1 MAFQISARTSAI
13 GALLLAAG
21 CMSGEGTGSKV
32 DLGTGNNGATDG
44 SGTGSNAAL
53 QVSVKT
59 LLSDQAGVGNS
70 VSSTLINPWGI
81 VAYQGMFWIANEG
94 TGKVS
99 IVDGAGVAA
108 SGKLVSDQLDLG
120 EGITGI
126 AINDSTAM
134 QVSGPNQCG
143 PANLI
148 FGSVHGQ
155 LIGVNVELNATG
167 GFVLV
172 DNSKTAASYT
182 GVATVHANACSRATG
197 GPGNGNGS
205 GSGTGSNSGTGTGTG
220 SDHGNGNN
228 DTACQTA
235 GPVLVLATDFH
246 NGRIDVFDENFKL
259 LDKPMFTVPDL
270 PAGFA
275 PFNVMVFKGTVFVTF
290 AQQDETKTDSVAGAG
305 LGFVAAFDAT
315 GKLLWTAKG
324 NELNAPWGLA
334 LGADISAT
342 ANVLLVGNFGDGHIT
357 MVDLASGKILGQL
370 QDSRGGALAIDG
382 LWGISTG
389 VGVQKATTGALYF
402 AAGPDDEM
410 HGMFGLLTVAPA
422 APPTM

>member
-1 MAFQISARTSAI
+1 MALEITARASAI

-32 DLGTGNNGATDG
+32 DLGTGTNGATDG

-53 QVSVKT
+53 QVSQKT

-70 VSSTLINPWGI
+70 VSSALINPWGI

-108 SGKLVSDQLDLG
+108 TGKVASDQLDLG

-134 QVSGPNQCG
+134 QVSGPDMCG
-143 PANLI
+143 PASLI
-148 FGSVHGQ
+148 FASVHGQ
-155 LIGVNVELNATG
+155 LIGVNTDISTTG

-172 DNSKTAASYT
+172 DNSKSAASYT
-182 GVATVHANACSRATG
+182 GVATVHAHACSRATG
-197 GPGNGNGS
+197 GPGN
-205 GSGTGSNSGTGTGTG
+205 SGTGTGTG
-220 SDHGNGNN
+220 QGSDNGNS
-228 DTACQTA
+228 DTNCQKA
-235 GPVLVLATDFH
+235 GPVLVLAADFH
-246 NGRIDVFDENFKL
+246 NGRVDVFDESFKL

-270 PAGFA
+270 PEGFA
-275 PFNVMVFKGTVFVTF
+275 PFNVMVFKGTVFVAF
-290 AQQDETKTDSVAGAG
+290 AKQDETKTEEEAGPG
-305 LGFVAAFDAT
+305 LGLVAAFDAT

-324 NELNAPWGLA
+324 NELNAPWGFT
-334 LGADISAT
+334 LGTDLSLT
-342 ANVLLVGNFGDGHIT
+342 TNVLLVGNFGDGHIT
-357 MVDLASGKILGQL
+357 IVDAASGKILGQV
-370 QDSRGGALAIDG
+370 QDTRGGALEIEG
-382 LWGISTG
+382 LWGIAAGTG
-389 VGVQKATTGALYF
+389 VQNATAGALYF

-410 HGMFGLLTVAPA
+410 HGMFGLLTVAPP

>member
-1 MAFQISARTSAI
+1 MAFQISARSSAI

-21 CMSGEGTGSKV
+21 CMSGDGTGSKV
-32 DLGTGNNGATDG
+32 DFGTGTNGAAAG
-44 SGTGSNAAL
+44 SGTGSSAPL
-53 QVSVKT
+53 QVSQKT
-59 LLSDQAGVGNS
+59 LLSDQTGVGNS
-70 VSSTLINPWGI
+70 VSTALINPWGI

-99 IVDGAGVAA
+99 IVDGAGVASTGKPA
-108 SGKLVSDQLDLG
+108 SNQLDLG

-126 AINDSTAM
+126 AINDSKAM
-134 QVSGPNQCG
+134 QVSGPNTCG
-143 PANLI
+143 PASLI
-148 FGSVHGQ
+148 FGSVHGM
-155 LIGVNVELNATG
+155 LIGVNTDLSMTS
-167 GFVLV
+167 GFTLV
-172 DNSKTAASYT
+172 DNSKNAASYT
-182 GVATVHANACSRATG
+182 GVATVHAHACSRATG

-205 GSGTGSNSGTGTGTG
+205 GSGTSTGTGTN
-220 SDHGNGNN
+220 GNGGNS
-228 DTACQTA
+228 DTNCQTA
-235 GPVLVLATDFH
+235 GPVLVLAADFH
-246 NGRIDVFDENFKL
+246 NGRIDVFDESFKL

-334 LGADISAT
+334 LGADLSLT
-342 ANVLLVGNFGDGHIT
+342 SNVLLVGNFGDGHIT
-357 MVDLASGKILGQL
+357 ELDLATGAVMAQV
-370 QDSRGGALAIDG
+370 QDSRGGALAIEG
-382 LWGISTG
+382 LWGIAAG
-389 VGVQKATTGALYF
+389 VGVQNATANALYF

-410 HGMFGLLTVAPA
+410 HGMFGLLTASPP